1 MRIAAAAFCAFIAPA
16 AWAQAPAEVPL
27 ITNGQVSVTKQDFDA
42 FLLRVPEKDR
52 ATFQASMERVGKTVE
67 LVYGNRV
74 IAEEAKKAG
83 LDRDPL
89 VRQRMK
95 QIEEAYL
102 AQLWTEDFQR
112 SVSVP
117 DFSKRAEELYT
128 LNRDRY
134 AEPERVTARFIV
146 ILKRNRTREEALAKA
161 ADLRAKAIA
170 EGNFDA
176 LVAAN
181 TEDPRFGRNQGR
193 MRRITRKDL
202 EGPIAD
208 AVFALGKAGD
218 ITQPME
224 TADAVLIA
232 RLEAKA
238 PARTRAFAEVKREII
253 EAERQRYLAEAS
265 NRRIG
270 ELKNT
275 PSTKVYEQNISALR
289 KDLPV
294 EKLEAVAREK
304 PAAAPA
310 K

>member
-1 MRIAAAAFCAFIAPA
+1 MRIAAAAFCAFIATP

-27 ITNGQVSVTKQDFDA
+27 ISNEQFSVTKQDFDA

-52 ATFQASMERVGKTVE
+52 LMFQASMERVGKTVE
-67 LVYGNRV
+67 LVWGNR
-74 IAEEAKKAG
+74 ILAEEAKKAG

-89 VRQRMK
+89 VRLRMK

-102 AQLWTEDFQR
+102 AQLWTENFQR

-117 DFSKRAEELYT
+117 DFSKRAEELYA

-134 AEPERVTARFIV
+134 AEPERVSARFIM

-181 TEDPRFGRNQGR
+181 TEDPKFGKTQGR

-202 EGPIAD
+202 EGPVAD
-208 AVFALGKAGD
+208 AVFALGKVGD

-224 TADAVLIA
+224 TEDAVLIA

-238 PARTRAFAEVKREII
+238 PARTRTFAEVKQGIM

-275 PSTKVYEQNISALR
+275 PNTKVYDQNINALR

-294 EKLEAVAREK
+294 EKLEAVTREK
-304 PAAAPA
+304 PAAAPT